1 MRASTCWSSLLEE
14 RRIGMHIII
23 ASILI
28 ALVVSVLVLVAFW
41 LFTLTSF
48 AHHLG
53 ASDGRGR
60 RPNRPAL

>member
-1 MRASTCWSSLLEE
+1 
-14 RRIGMHIII
+14 MHIMI

-48 AHHLG
+48 GRHLG
-53 ASDGRGR
+53 ASDGRAGAR
-60 RPNRPAL
+60 TDPRFD